1 LIILCFSTTPLGL
14 VVLATAGQLWQFWV
28 ASILQTIIGMSTVV
42 SSALVTDMFGDESL
56 DTALS
61 LLNATTWIGIVIG
74 LSAGGAAI
82 NMLQMTPTLVVSVL
96 ISLGATGL
104 LMAMTVPQRTRPA

>member
-1 LIILCFSTTPLGL
+1 M
-14 VVLATAGQLWQFWV
+14 AGQLWQFWV

-42 SSALVTDMFGDESL
+42 SSALVTDMFVDESL

-61 LLNATTWIGIVIG
+61 LLDATIWIGIVIG

-82 NMLQMTPTLVVSVL
+82 TLLGMTPTLAVSVL

-104 LMAMTVPQRTRPA
+104 LLTMTVPQRTRPA